1 MTALIDTCVIMDF
14 LQNRQPFFDDAYA
27 VLRLAIMGEFDGY
40 ITAKSAADV
49 HYLTRRCTHSEEESR
64 ANLNKLLSIVMLL
77 DTTAEDVFH
86 ALTSDVSDFE
96 DAIMIETGIRCKID
110 CIITRNTK
118 DFKDSTVKVFTP
130 AEFIKAVEAED
141 LEE

>member
-1 MTALIDTCVIMDF
+1 MDF

-27 VLRLAIMGEFDGY
+27 VLRMAVIGEFDGY
-40 ITAKSAADV
+40 ITAKSAADI

-64 ANLNKLLSIVMLL
+64 ANLNKLLSIVILL

-96 DAIMIETGIRCKID
+96 DAIMIETGIRCKAD

-118 DFKDSTVKVFTP
+118 DFKDSPIKVLTP
-130 AEFIKAVEAED
+130 AEFIKTVEAKD
-141 LEE
+141 FEE

>member
-27 VLRLAIMGEFDGY
+27 VLRLAIMGEFDGC
-40 ITAKSAADV
+40 ITAKSAADI
-49 HYLTRRCTHSEEESR
+49 HYLTRRYIHSEEESR
-64 ANLNKLLSIVMLL
+64 AHLNKLLSIVMLL
-77 DTTAEDVFH
+77 DTTSEDIFH

-118 DFKDSTVKVFTP
+118 DFKGSSVRVLTP
-130 AEFIKAVEAED
+130 AEFTKTIEAED
-141 LEE
+141 FKD

>member
-40 ITAKSAADV
+40 ITTKSAADI
-49 HYLTRRCTHSEEESR
+49 HYLTRRYFHNEEKSR

-77 DTTAEDVFH
+77 DTTAEDIFH
-86 ALTSDVSDFE
+86 ALTSNVSDFE
-96 DAIMIETGIRCKID
+96 DAIMIETGLRCKVD

-118 DFKDSTVKVFTP
+118 DFKGSSVRVLTP
-130 AEFIKAVEAED
+130 TEFIETIETED
-141 LEE
+141 FED